1 MPNANY
7 QLWPGQFVNVRL
19 KVETLAQA
27 LVVPTSAVQRGP
39 IGTFSYVIGA
49 DNVASAR
56 PVTVTQQNEH
66 DAVIA
71 SGLSATDKV
80 VTTGFANLSDGSKV
94 IVGRDDQT
102 PSADLAPRKRSR
114 GPDAQKK
121 DGQAKEGLKEGQK
134 DWQKD
139 GQGKDGEH
147 RARRNSSEGD
157 QKGQTGPAP
166 GPGASGSGAK
176 QP

>member
-1 MPNANY
+1 M
-7 QLWPGQFVNVRL
+7 
-19 KVETLAQA
+19 
-27 LVVPTSAVQRGP
+27 
-39 IGTFSYVIGA
+39 
-49 DNVASAR
+49 
-56 PVTVTQQNEH
+56 TVTQQNEH

-71 SGLSATDKV
+71 SGLSANDRV

-94 IVGRDDQT
+94 VVGRDDQT

-121 DGQAKEGLKEGQK
+121 DGAKDGQK
-134 DWQKD
+134 D
-139 GQGKDGEH
+139 GEP
-147 RARRNSSEGD
+147 RAKRSSSEGD

-166 GPGASGSGAK
+166 GPGATGSGAK

>member
-1 MPNANY
+1 
-7 QLWPGQFVNVRL
+7 
-19 KVETLAQA
+19 
-27 LVVPTSAVQRGP
+27 VQRGP
-39 IGTFSYVIGA
+39 IGTFSYVIGE
-49 DNVASAR
+49 DNVVSAK

-71 SGLSATDKV
+71 NGLSANDRV

-94 IVGRDDQT
+94 VIGRDDQT

-114 GPDAQKK
+114 GPDGQKK
-121 DGQAKEGLKEGQK
+121 DGQAKDG
-134 DWQKD
+134 QKD

-147 RARRNSSEGD
+147 RAKRGEGD

-166 GPGASGSGAK
+166 GPAPGPGASGPGAK